1 MLGPLSRRLLLVG
14 LAAFFISGL
23 SPDFARSQPS
33 LPKPPA
39 SAAPPDDAQWTMPA
53 KNYAST
59 RYSELTEIN
68 VENVKNLQVAFTF
81 STGVNKGQEAA
92 PLIVGTPCISS
103 PPIRTSCTPSTSPK
117 RARHEMEVR
126 AEARAGG
133 QGVACCDVVNR
144 GAAYPNDRISSTH
157 STTTRSRSTRD
168 GQGGVADQARQ
179 HQSRRDHHHG
189 AAGGQ
194 G

>member
-1 MLGPLSRRLLLVG
+1 MLGPFSRRLLLVG
-14 LAAFFISGL
+14 LAALFISGL

-92 PLIVGTPCISS
+92 PLVVG
-103 PPIRTSCTPSTSPK
+103 
-117 RARHEMEVR
+117 RHHVYRLPVPEHPVR
-126 AEARAGG
+126 
-133 QGVACCDVVNR
+133 
-144 GAAYPNDRISSTH
+144 P
-157 STTTRSRSTRD
+157 
-168 GQGGVADQARQ
+168 
-179 HQSRRDHHHG
+179 
-189 AAGGQ
+189 
-194 G
+194 